1 MMQPP
6 QRKFPNL
13 VGLGKITTPFGGQ
26 TKYEK
31 FHPGIDIANAK
42 GTPIKAPVSGQ
53 VVSAEGSKEAGDAS
67 YGNSAMIKDGQGNFH
82 NFGHLDSTN
91 VRPGQTIT
99 EGQTVG
105 TMGNTGASYSPSGK
119 GDGTHLDY
127 RIVSAYGK
135 YKNPKNYVNKL
146 T

>member
-1 MMQPP
+1 MNAP
-6 QRKFPNL
+6 QTKFPNL
-13 VGLGKITTPFGGQ
+13 VGLGRITTPWGGS
-26 TKYEK
+26 TKYED

-42 GTPIKAPVSGQ
+42 GTPIKAPISGE
-53 VVSAEGSKEAGDAS
+53 VVKAEGNKVAGDAS
-67 YGNSAMIKDGQGNFH
+67 YGNSAMIKDDQGNFH
-82 NFGHLDSTN
+82 NFGHLDSTM
-91 VRPGQTIT
+91 VKSGQQVQ
-99 EGQTVG
+99 EGQTLG

-135 YKNPKNYVNKL
+135 YKNPKPYVNKL